1 MSFFGVGS
9 VKTPYPVQKLLK
21 SVLVLFSPLKDLK
34 VCLTF
39 DFIVGFQRILWWT
52 RLADSDWLKV
62 ALHWLKNHKLD
73 DWHNHGWVCSMGSK
87 QDGFDFRTRGRPCEA
102 DTIEPRIRVSEVDKH
117 KVFVGCICHSIWVL
131 LTSNLQRKFQLTE
144 TETMWSTSE
153 LNNLLIIMI
162 LVYMSCTQCR
172 IQPVGTGEKKQGVF
186 LSVSAEQS
194 SISRVES
201 RFHCA
206 S

>member
-52 RLADSDWLKV
+52 QLADSDWLKV

-73 DWHNHGWVCSMGSK
+73 DWHNHGWACSMGSK

-117 KVFVGCICHSIWVL
+117 KVLWAVYVTAS
-131 LTSNLQRKFQLTE
+131 KFY
-144 TETMWSTSE
+144 W
-153 LNNLLIIMI
+153 LLIFKGSSNW
-162 LVYMSCTQCR
+162 LRQKQCD
-172 IQPVGTGEKKQGVF
+172 PP
-186 LSVSAEQS
+186 QS
-194 SISRVES
+194 WTT
-201 RFHCA
+201 C
-206 S
+206 